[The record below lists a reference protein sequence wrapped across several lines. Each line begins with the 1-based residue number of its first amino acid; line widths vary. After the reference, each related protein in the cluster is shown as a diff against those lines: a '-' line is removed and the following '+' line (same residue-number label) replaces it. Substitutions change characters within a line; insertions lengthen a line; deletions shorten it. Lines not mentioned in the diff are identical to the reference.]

1 MKKFVALFSIILI
14 VCLLETGFALEEEI
28 LSTDPSFT
36 LDSIAMLPGDQVIL
50 GGDTKDGAIIYCY
63 DLNQKTMRE
72 IASQMD
78 DATAGRTFYD
88 MSWDEDT
95 SMLVSLLYGGREDTQ
110 EQESS
115 LLMISDDGLTPVVT
129 DREQA
134 FAVCARDH
142 QIIYAYVSKGADGY
156 GAGISCVTE
165 SREKVWEI
173 EIGKWIHY
181 DKIIPYGTGVLCM
194 GNYYLNH
201 DSSPQGV
208 LTAID
213 ASGKILWSHTTEDYV
228 EYVDCAILNDDSV
241 VVVGNTE
248 NPDEPEYGYLA
259 CFDQSGLKWK
269 EIKDFGSEFLLS
281 RAVCAVDDRILC
293 IYSRRPKG
301 IKLNEFRLATYGS
314 DGAFLTEEKITLEH
328 MQLVRKFTF
337 SLRNDS
343 IYLFITGNTST
354 ENRWDNQMSAFV
366 IIE

>member
-1 MKKFVALFSIILI
+1 MKKFIAWFLIIMI
-14 VCLLETGFALEEEI
+14 VFLLETGFALEEEI

-36 LDSIAMLPGDQVIL
+36 LDSIVMLPGDQVIL

-88 MSWDEDT
+88 MSWDEDA
-95 SMLVSLLYGGREDTQ
+95 SRLVSLLYGGREDTQ
-110 EQESS
+110 EREST
-115 LLMISDDGLTPVVT
+115 LMIIADGGLTPVGT
-129 DREQA
+129 DKEQA
-134 FAVCARDH
+134 FVLCASNH
-142 QIIYAYVSKGADGY
+142 QIIYSYVFNGVDGY
-156 GAGISCVTE
+156 CSGIKCITE
-165 SREKVWEI
+165 SQENVWKIEI
-173 EIGKWIHY
+173 EKWIHY

-213 ASGKILWSHTTEDYV
+213 ANGKILWSYTTEDYV

-248 NPDEPEYGYLA
+248 NPGEPEYGYIA
-259 CFDQSGLKWK
+259 CFDQNGLKWK
-269 EIKDFGSEFLLS
+269 EIKDFGSGFLLS

-301 IKLNEFRLATYGS
+301 VKLNEFWLATYGS
-314 DGAFLTEEKITLEH
+314 DGTFLTEEKITLEH

-337 SLRNDS
+337 SLHNDS
-343 IYLFITGNTST
+343 IYLFISGNTSE